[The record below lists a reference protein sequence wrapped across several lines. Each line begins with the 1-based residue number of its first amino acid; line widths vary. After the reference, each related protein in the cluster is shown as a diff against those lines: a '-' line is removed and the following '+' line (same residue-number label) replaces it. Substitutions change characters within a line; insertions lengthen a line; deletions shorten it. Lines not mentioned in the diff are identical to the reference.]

1 MRKKIL
7 GLIITFLVISGCAR
21 NPNIQTP
28 FTTTKEHPQQV
39 ALMVPLHGDLA
50 DSGKA
55 IRNGFLAAYYYSLQH
70 GQSNTNIKIIDTS
83 LGDVPSLYQQAV
95 DNGATFVIGPL
106 TKQNVQALVNLGSLP
121 ATTLALNTV
130 DNYMQYNVANLY
142 QFGLFSLDEANQVAM
157 QAWQEHPGRA
167 LIIVPTGDWG
177 ARMTN
182 AVQNTW
188 QSLGGN
194 IAAVSLYDGN
204 QNFNNQVQH
213 ALNVDLSQN
222 NAQSLQRIIWRKF
235 KFIPRRRQDVDV
247 IFLIAQPKSARQIR
261 PLLQFYF
268 AGDIPV
274 YSTSVVYTGVPQPDL
289 DRDLDGIK
297 FCDIPWL
304 LENENSLP
312 PILPELR
319 KQIITL
325 WPNSYQRYARLYALG
340 IDSYYLMLNLHKLV
354 NKSDTGIEGASGIFY
369 IDSHD
374 HIYRQLDWA
383 KMRNGVPH
391 LV

>member
-7 GLIITFLVISGCAR
+7 GLIIIFLVIGGCA
-21 NPNIQTP
+21 NKPNVQTP
-28 FTTTKEHPQQV
+28 FTTAKEHPQQV
-39 ALMVPLHGDLA
+39 ALMVPLHGELG

-70 GQSNTNIKIIDTS
+70 GQSKTKIKIIDTS
-83 LGDVPSLYQQAV
+83 SGDIPSLYQQAI
-95 DNGATFVIGPL
+95 DNSATFVIGPL
-106 TKQNVQALVNLGSLP
+106 TKQNVQSLVNLGSLSVP
-121 ATTLALNTV
+121 TLALNTV
-130 DNYMQYNVANLY
+130 DNYQQYNVSNLY

-167 LIIVPTGDWG
+167 LIIAPTGDWG
-177 ARMTN
+177 ARMVN

-188 QSLGGN
+188 QSLGGD
-194 IAAVSLYDGN
+194 VSGVTLYDEN

-213 ALNVDLSQN
+213 ALNVDLSQT
-222 NAQSLQRIIWRKF
+222 NAQDLQKIIWRKF
-235 KFIPRRRQDVDV
+235 KFIPRRRQDIDV
-247 IFLIAQPKSARQIR
+247 IFLIAQPKPARQIR

-274 YSTSVVYTGVPQPDL
+274 YSTSVVYAGIPQPDL
-289 DRDLDGIK
+289 DHDLDGVE

-304 LENENSLP
+304 LQDTNKLP

-319 KQIITL
+319 QQITTL
-325 WPNSYQRYARLYALG
+325 WPSSYQRYTRLYALG
-340 IDSYYLMLNLHKLV
+340 IDSYYLMLNLHKLI
-354 NKSDTGIEGASGIFY
+354 NKPDAGIEGASGIFY
-369 IDSHD
+369 IDSHN
-374 HIYRQLDWA
+374 HIFRQLDWA
-383 KMRNGVPH
+383 KMQNGVPH